1 MVQILNLDSAINK
14 GKHTEP
20 QSSNDFLANSEF
32 NDNSSGMINLK
43 AALPKIPKQKQHSS
57 NVLSTET
64 KNISLEENENE
75 MKETKEVINIVTDPH
90 QPKV

>member
-1 MVQILNLDSAINK
+1 
-14 GKHTEP
+14 
-20 QSSNDFLANSEF
+20 
-32 NDNSSGMINLK
+32 MINLK